1 MPTDRRQGDTEVPRP
16 AINQPPGTRL
26 TIDADTL
33 TQGMT
38 RVESRPTAAGDG
50 GFAFT
55 FHGSYTRA
63 VDAKGRFALPFRLR
77 RAGAEQVEEKYMV
90 SRGADGTLSLQP
102 YDVWVENFNRL
113 RSEPPSQKLRDY
125 LRRMSA
131 NSAEVTVDAQGRV
144 AIAPEKLAEYGIDR
158 KITVLGV
165 GSYMELWSPDALAA
179 RAGDEADDAAFDDA
193 FFR

>member
-1 MPTDRRQGDTEVPRP
+1 MEFRSTAT
-16 AINQPPGTRL
+16 
-26 TIDADTL
+26 AD
-33 TQGMT
+33 
-38 RVESRPTAAGDG
+38 E

-77 RAGAEQVEEKYMV
+77 QAGTDQAEEKYMV

-102 YDVWVENFNRL
+102 YEVWVANFNRL
-113 RSEPPSQKLRDY
+113 RSEAPSQKLRDY

-131 NSAEVTVDAQGRV
+131 NSTQVSVDAQGRV
-144 AIAPEKLAEYGIDR
+144 AIAPERLAEFGIDK

-165 GSYMELWSPDALAA
+165 GSYMELWSPEALAA
-179 RAGDEADDAAFDDA
+179 RDQVDDGDAAFDDE

>member
-1 MPTDRRQGDTEVPRP
+1 M
-16 AINQPPGTRL
+16 
-26 TIDADTL
+26 
-33 TQGMT
+33 
-38 RVESRPTAAGDG
+38 ESKSTVSANE

-77 RAGAEQVEEKYMV
+77 QAGTEQSDEKYMV

-102 YDVWVENFNRL
+102 YEVWVANFNRL
-113 RSEPPSQKLRDY
+113 RDEKPSQKLRAY
-125 LRRMSA
+125 LRRMST
-131 NSAEVTVDAQGRV
+131 NSTQVSVDAQGRV
-144 AIAPEKLAEYGIDR
+144 AIAPERLAEFGIDK

-165 GSYMELWSPDALAA
+165 GSYMELWSPEALAA
-179 RAGDEADDAAFDDA
+179 CDRPDDGDAEFDNE

>member
-1 MPTDRRQGDTEVPRP
+1 MNE
-16 AINQPPGTRL
+16 
-26 TIDADTL
+26 
-33 TQGMT
+33 
-38 RVESRPTAAGDG
+38 

-77 RAGAEQVEEKYMV
+77 QAGADQAQEKYMV

-102 YDVWVENFNRL
+102 YDVWGANFNRL
-113 RSEPPSQKLRDY
+113 RNEPPSRELRDY

-131 NSAEVTVDAQGRV
+131 NSTQVTVDAQGRV
-144 AIAPEKLAEYGIDR
+144 AIAPEKLAEFGIDK

-165 GSYMELWSPDALAA
+165 GSYMELWSPEALAA
-179 RAGDEADDAAFDDA
+179 RGQDNDADAAFDDA

>member
-1 MPTDRRQGDTEVPRP
+1 M
-16 AINQPPGTRL
+16 N
-26 TIDADTL
+26 
-33 TQGMT
+33 
-38 RVESRPTAAGDG
+38 RVDSKPTAAADG

-77 RAGAEQVEEKYMV
+77 QAGSDQAEEKYMV

-102 YDVWVENFNRL
+102 YEVWVENFNRL
-113 RSEPPSQKLRDY
+113 RNEPPSQKLRDY

-131 NSAEVTVDAQGRV
+131 NSTQVAVDAQGRV
-144 AIAPEKLAEYGIDR
+144 AIAPEKLAEYGIDK

-165 GSYMELWSPDALAA
+165 GSYMELWSPEALAA
-179 RAGDEADDAAFDDA
+179 RGQDNADDAAFDDE

>member
-1 MPTDRRQGDTEVPRP
+1 MRTRDTIKAGNSPRE
-16 AINQPPGTRL
+16 GRL
-26 TIDADTL
+26 PVD
-33 TQGMT
+33 
-38 RVESRPTAAGDG
+38 SKPTANTNE

-77 RAGAEQVEEKYMV
+77 QAGTDQSEEKYMV

-102 YDVWVENFNRL
+102 YEVWVASFNRL
-113 RSEPPSQKLRDY
+113 REEKPSQKLRDY

-131 NSAEVTVDAQGRV
+131 NSTQVSVDAQGRV
-144 AIAPEKLAEYGIDR
+144 AIAPERLAEFGIDK

-165 GSYMELWSPDALAA
+165 GSYMELWSPEALAA
-179 RAGDEADDAAFDDA
+179 RDQADENDAEFDDE

>member
-1 MPTDRRQGDTEVPRP
+1 MDFRLP
-16 AINQPPGTRL
+16 A
-26 TIDADTL
+26 
-33 TQGMT
+33 
-38 RVESRPTAAGDG
+38 AAAE

-77 RAGAEQVEEKYMV
+77 QAGADQIEEKYMV

-102 YDVWVENFNRL
+102 YEIWVANFNRL
-113 RSEPPSQKLRDY
+113 RSEEPSQKLRDY

-131 NSAEVTVDAQGRV
+131 NSTQVTVDAQGRV
-144 AIAPEKLAEYGIDR
+144 AIAPEKLAEYGIDK

-165 GSYMELWSPDALAA
+165 GSYMELWSPEALAA
-179 RAGDEADDAAFDDA
+179 RGQDNADDAAFDDE

>member
-1 MPTDRRQGDTEVPRP
+1 MQ
-16 AINQPPGTRL
+16 L
-26 TIDADTL
+26 
-33 TQGMT
+33 
-38 RVESRPTAAGDG
+38 RPTASADE

-77 RAGAEQVEEKYMV
+77 LGGTDQSEEKYMV

-102 YDVWVENFNRL
+102 YDVWVANFNRL
-113 RSEPPSQKLRDY
+113 RGEAPSQKLRDY

-131 NSAEVTVDAQGRV
+131 NSTQVTVDAQGRV
-144 AIAPEKLAEYGIDR
+144 AIAPERLAEFGIDK

-165 GSYMELWSPDALAA
+165 GSYMELWSPEVLAA
-179 RAGDEADDAAFDDA
+179 RSRDGEGDAAFDDE

>member
-1 MPTDRRQGDTEVPRP
+1 MTAARGP
-16 AINQPPGTRL
+16 NQGTR
-26 TIDADTL
+26 TVDFTP
-33 TQGMT
+33 T
-38 RVESRPTAAGDG
+38 TAADEA
-50 GFAFT
+50 FAFT

-77 RAGAEQVEEKYMV
+77 QAGADQSEEKYMV

-102 YDVWVENFNRL
+102 YDIWVANFNRL
-113 RSEPPSQKLRDY
+113 RKQPPSQKLRDY

-131 NSAEVTVDAQGRV
+131 NSSQVVVDAQGRV
-144 AIAPEKLAEYGIDR
+144 AIAPERLAEFGIDK

-165 GSYMELWSPDALAA
+165 GSYMELWSPEALAA
-179 RAGDEADDAAFDDA
+179 RDEQQDGDATFDDE